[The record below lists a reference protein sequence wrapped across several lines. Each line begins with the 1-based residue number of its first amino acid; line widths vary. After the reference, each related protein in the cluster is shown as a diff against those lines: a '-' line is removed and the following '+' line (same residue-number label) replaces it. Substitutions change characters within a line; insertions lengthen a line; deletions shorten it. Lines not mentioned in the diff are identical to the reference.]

1 MRMSSNEE
9 LTKYRLD
16 KWLWAA
22 RFFKTRNLAKTA
34 IEGAKVKVD
43 GRRVKASYI
52 LKVGDSLKIPRGWE
66 DIEILV
72 LALSIKRKRA
82 ADAQLLYK
90 ETNESVAIRHNRITA
105 RKLAGNTI
113 FNSSDK
119 PDKKIRKQIYRLK
132 RNL

>member
-1 MRMSSNEE
+1 MNSKDE

-72 LALSIKRKRA
+72 LELSIKRKGA

-90 ETNESVAIRHNRITA
+90 ETTESIAIRHNRNTA
-105 RKLAGNTI
+105 RKLAGNII
-113 FNSSDK
+113 FNSCDK
-119 PDKKIRKQIYRLK
+119 PDKKTRNQIHRLK

>member
-1 MRMSSNEE
+1 MSSNEE

-34 IEGAKVKVD
+34 IEGGKVKVD

-52 LKVGDSLKIPRGWE
+52 LKIGDSLKIPRGWE

-72 LALSIKRKRA
+72 LALSIKRKGA
-82 ADAQLLYK
+82 ADAQLLYR
-90 ETNESVAIRHNRITA
+90 ETTESIAIRHNRNTA
-105 RKLAGNTI
+105 RKLAGNII
-113 FNSSDK
+113 FNSCDK
-119 PDKKIRKQIYRLK
+119 PDKKTRKQIHRLK

>member
-1 MRMSSNEE
+1 VNRKIE

-34 IEGAKVKVD
+34 IEGGKVKVD

-52 LKVGDSLKIPRGWE
+52 LKVGDSLKIPSGWE

-72 LALSIKRKRA
+72 LALSIKRKGA

-90 ETNESVAIRHNRITA
+90 ETNESIAIRHKRNTA
-105 RKLAGNTI
+105 RKLAGNII

-119 PDKKIRKQIYRLK
+119 PDKKTRKQIHRLK

>member
-1 MRMSSNEE
+1 MSSKDE

-34 IEGAKVKVD
+34 IEGGKVKVD

-72 LALSIKRKRA
+72 LELSIKRKGA

-90 ETNESVAIRHNRITA
+90 ETNESIAIRHNRITA
-105 RKLAGNTI
+105 RKLAGNII
-113 FNSSDK
+113 FNSCDK
-119 PDKKIRKQIYRLK
+119 PDKKNRKQIHRLK

>member
-1 MRMSSNEE
+1 MKSMTE

-34 IEGAKVKVD
+34 IEGGKVKVD

-52 LKVGDSLKIPRGWE
+52 LKVGDSLKIPCGWE
-66 DIEILV
+66 DMEVLV
-72 LALSIKRKRA
+72 LALSAKRRGA
-82 ADAQLLYK
+82 ADAQLLYR
-90 ETNESVAIRHNRITA
+90 ETNESIATRHNRNTL

-113 FNSSDK
+113 FNSCDK
-119 PDKKIRKQIYRLK
+119 PNKKDRKQIHRLK

>member
-1 MRMSSNEE
+1 MNSKDE

-34 IEGAKVKVD
+34 IEGGKVKVD

-72 LALSIKRKRA
+72 LALSIKRKGA

-90 ETNESVAIRHNRITA
+90 ETTESIAIRHNRNTA
-105 RKLAGNTI
+105 RKLAGNII
-113 FNSSDK
+113 FNSCDK
-119 PDKKIRKQIYRLK
+119 PDKKTRKQIHRLK

>member
-1 MRMSSNEE
+1 MNSKDE

-22 RFFKTRNLAKTA
+22 RFFKTRNLAKIA
-34 IEGAKVKVD
+34 IEGGKVKVD

-72 LALSIKRKRA
+72 LALSIKRKGA

-90 ETNESVAIRHNRITA
+90 ETTESIAIRHNRNTA
-105 RKLAGNTI
+105 RKLAGNII
-113 FNSSDK
+113 FNSCDK
-119 PDKKIRKQIYRLK
+119 PDKKTRKQIHRLK

>member
-1 MRMSSNEE
+1 MNSKTE

-34 IEGAKVKVD
+34 IEGGKVKVD

-52 LKVGDSLKIPRGWE
+52 LKIGDSLKIPRGWE
-66 DIEILV
+66 DIDILV
-72 LALSIKRKRA
+72 LALSIKRKGA
-82 ADAQLLYK
+82 ADAQLLYR
-90 ETNESVAIRHNRITA
+90 ETTESIAIRHNRNTA
-105 RKLAGNTI
+105 RKLAGNII
-113 FNSSDK
+113 FNSCDK
-119 PDKKIRKQIYRLK
+119 PDKKTRKQIHRLK

>member
-1 MRMSSNEE
+1 MNSEAE
-9 LTKYRLD
+9 LKKYRLD

-34 IEGAKVKVD
+34 IEGGKVKVD

-52 LKVGDSLKIPRGWE
+52 LKIGDSLKIPRGWE

-72 LALSIKRKRA
+72 LALSVKRKGA

-90 ETNESVAIRHNRITA
+90 ETNESIAVRHKRNTV
-105 RKLAGNTI
+105 RKLAGNII

-119 PDKKIRKQIYRLK
+119 PDKKTRKQIHRLK

>member
-1 MRMSSNEE
+1 MNSKAE

-22 RFFKTRNLAKTA
+22 RFFKTRNLAKNA
-34 IEGAKVKVD
+34 IEGGKVKVD
-43 GRRVKASYI
+43 GRRVKASYV

-72 LALSIKRKRA
+72 LELSTKRKGA

-90 ETNESVAIRHNRITA
+90 ETDESIAIRHNRNTA
-105 RKLAGNTI
+105 RKLAGNII
-113 FNSSDK
+113 FNSPDK
-119 PDKKIRKQIYRLK
+119 PDKNTRKQIHRLK

>member
-1 MRMSSNEE
+1 MNRKTE

-34 IEGAKVKVD
+34 IEGGKVKVD

-52 LKVGDSLKIPRGWE
+52 LKVGDSLKIPSGWE

-72 LALSIKRKRA
+72 LALSIKRKAA
-82 ADAQLLYK
+82 ADAQLLYE
-90 ETNESVAIRHNRITA
+90 ETNESIAIRQKRNTA
-105 RKLAGNTI
+105 RKLAGNII

-119 PDKKIRKQIYRLK
+119 PDKKTRKQIHQLK
-132 RNL
+132 RKL

>member
-1 MRMSSNEE
+1 MNSKPE
-9 LTKYRLD
+9 LKKYRLD

-34 IEGAKVKVD
+34 IEGGKVKVD

-72 LALSIKRKRA
+72 LALSIKRKGA
-82 ADAQLLYK
+82 ADALLLYK
-90 ETNESVAIRHNRITA
+90 ETNESIAIRRNRNTA
-105 RKLAGNTI
+105 RKLASNTI

-119 PDKKIRKQIYRLK
+119 PDKKTRKKIHRLK

>member
-1 MRMSSNEE
+1 MDEKTALKKN
-9 LTKYRLD
+9 RLD

-34 IEGAKVKVD
+34 IEGGKVKVD

-66 DIEILV
+66 DVEILV
-72 LALSIKRKRA
+72 LALSIKRKGA
-82 ADAQLLYK
+82 ADAMLLYK
-90 ETNESVAIRHNRITA
+90 ETNESIAIRRNRNTA
-105 RKLAGNTI
+105 RKLASNTI

-119 PDKKIRKQIYRLK
+119 PDKKTRKKVHRLK

>member
-1 MRMSSNEE
+1 MNSKTK

-34 IEGAKVKVD
+34 IEGGKVKVD

-52 LKVGDSLKIPRGWE
+52 LKIGDSLKIPRGWE

-72 LALSIKRKRA
+72 LALCMKRKGA
-82 ADAQLLYK
+82 ANAQLLYR
-90 ETNESVAIRHNRITA
+90 ETNESVAIRHNRNTA
-105 RKLAGNTI
+105 RKLAGNII
-113 FNSSDK
+113 FDLCDK
-119 PDKKIRKQIYRLK
+119 PDKKTRKQIHRLK

>member
-1 MRMSSNEE
+1 MNSKAE

-22 RFFKTRNLAKTA
+22 RFFKTRNLAKNA
-34 IEGAKVKVD
+34 IEGGKVKVD
-43 GRRVKASYI
+43 GRRVKASYV

-72 LALSIKRKRA
+72 LELSTKRKGA

-90 ETNESVAIRHNRITA
+90 ETDESIAIRHNRNTA
-105 RKLAGNTI
+105 RKLAGNII
-113 FNSSDK
+113 FNSCDK
-119 PDKKIRKQIYRLK
+119 PDKNTRKQIHRLK

>member
-1 MRMSSNEE
+1 MNSKDE

-34 IEGAKVKVD
+34 IEGGKVKVD

-66 DIEILV
+66 DVEILV
-72 LALSIKRKRA
+72 LALSIKRKGA
-82 ADAQLLYK
+82 ADALLLYK
-90 ETNESVAIRHNRITA
+90 ETNESIAIRQNRNTA

-113 FNSSDK
+113 SNSSDK
-119 PDKKIRKQIYRLK
+119 PDKKTRKQIHRLK

>member
-1 MRMSSNEE
+1 MNSKDE

-34 IEGAKVKVD
+34 IEGGKIKVD

-72 LALSIKRKRA
+72 LALSIKRKGA

-90 ETNESVAIRHNRITA
+90 ETNESIAIRHNRNTA
-105 RKLAGNTI
+105 RKLAGNII
-113 FNSSDK
+113 FSSCNK
-119 PDKKIRKQIYRLK
+119 PDKKTRKQIHRLK
-132 RNL
+132 RKL

>member
-1 MRMSSNEE
+1 MNSKTE

-34 IEGAKVKVD
+34 IEGGKVKVD

-52 LKVGDSLKIPRGWE
+52 LKVGDSLKILRGWE
-66 DIEILV
+66 DIEIL
-72 LALSIKRKRA
+72 ALELSTKRKGA

-90 ETNESVAIRHNRITA
+90 ETDESIAIRHNRNTA
-105 RKLAGNTI
+105 RKLAGNII

-119 PDKKIRKQIYRLK
+119 PDKNTRKQIHRLK

>member
-1 MRMSSNEE
+1 MSSNDE

-52 LKVGDSLKIPRGWE
+52 LKVGDSLKIRRGWE

-72 LALSIKRKRA
+72 LALSIKRKGA
-82 ADAQLLYK
+82 AEALLLYK
-90 ETNESVAIRHNRITA
+90 ETSESIAIRHNRNTA
-105 RKLAGNTI
+105 RKLAGSTI
-113 FNSSDK
+113 SNSSDK
-119 PDKKIRKQIYRLK
+119 PDKKTRKQIHQLK

>member
-1 MRMSSNEE
+1 MSSKDE

-34 IEGAKVKVD
+34 IEGGKVKVD

-52 LKVGDSLKIPRGWE
+52 LKVGDSLKIPHGWE

-72 LALSIKRKRA
+72 LALSIKRKGA

-90 ETNESVAIRHNRITA
+90 ETTESIAIRHNRNTA
-105 RKLAGNTI
+105 RRLAGNII
-113 FNSSDK
+113 FNSCDK
-119 PDKKIRKQIYRLK
+119 PDKKTRKQIHRLK

>member
-1 MRMSSNEE
+1 MNSKAE

-34 IEGAKVKVD
+34 IEGGKVKVD

-52 LKVGDSLKIPRGWE
+52 LKIGDSLKIPRGWE

-72 LALSIKRKRA
+72 LALSIKRKGA
-82 ADAQLLYK
+82 AEAQLLYR
-90 ETNESVAIRHNRITA
+90 ETSESVAIRHNRNTA
-105 RKLAGNTI
+105 RKLAGNII
-113 FNSSDK
+113 FESYDK
-119 PDKKIRKQIYRLK
+119 PDKKTRRQIHRLK

>member
-1 MRMSSNEE
+1 MNSRDE

-22 RFFKTRNLAKTA
+22 RFFKTRNLAKIA
-34 IEGAKVKVD
+34 IEGGKVKVD

-72 LALSIKRKRA
+72 LALSIKRKGA
-82 ADAQLLYK
+82 ADALLLYK
-90 ETNESVAIRHNRITA
+90 ETNESIAIRQNRNTA

-113 FNSSDK
+113 SNSSDK
-119 PDKKIRKQIYRLK
+119 PDKKTRKQIHRLK

>member
-52 LKVGDSLKIPRGWE
+52 LKVGDSLKIRRGWE

-72 LALSIKRKRA
+72 LALSIKRKGA
-82 ADAQLLYK
+82 AEALLLYK
-90 ETNESVAIRHNRITA
+90 ETNESIAIRHNRNTA

-113 FNSSDK
+113 SNSSDK
-119 PDKKIRKQIYRLK
+119 PDKKTRKQIHRLK

>member
-1 MRMSSNEE
+1 MNSKDE
-9 LTKYRLD
+9 LTKCRLD

-22 RFFKTRNLAKTA
+22 RFFKTRSLAKTA
-34 IEGAKVKVD
+34 IEGGKVKVD

-66 DIEILV
+66 DMEILV
-72 LALSIKRKRA
+72 LALSIKRKGA

-90 ETNESVAIRHNRITA
+90 ETNESIAIRHNRITV
-105 RKLAGNTI
+105 RKLAGNII
-113 FNSSDK
+113 FNSCDK
-119 PDKKIRKQIYRLK
+119 PDKKTRKQIHRLK

>member
-1 MRMSSNEE
+1 MNSKAE

-34 IEGAKVKVD
+34 IEGGKVKVD

-52 LKVGDSLKIPRGWE
+52 LKIGDSLKIPRGWE

-72 LALSIKRKRA
+72 LALSIKRKGA
-82 ADAQLLYK
+82 AEAQLLYR
-90 ETNESVAIRHNRITA
+90 ETSESVAIRHSRSTA
-105 RKLAGNTI
+105 RKLAGNII
-113 FNSSDK
+113 FDSCDK
-119 PDKKIRKQIYRLK
+119 PDKKTRKKIHRLK

>member
-1 MRMSSNEE
+1 MNSKDEF
-9 LTKYRLD
+9 TKYRLD

-34 IEGAKVKVD
+34 IEGGKVKVG

-72 LALSIKRKRA
+72 LALSIKRKGA

-90 ETNESVAIRHNRITA
+90 ETTESIAIRHNRNTA
-105 RKLAGNTI
+105 RKLAGNII
-113 FNSSDK
+113 FNSCDK
-119 PDKKIRKQIYRLK
+119 PDKKTRKQIHRLK